1 MRSLL
6 LKNVHST
13 GGVSLAN
20 PGASPGKQSAEVTV
34 TRIENIPDGI
44 EDSTVVRVWSQTA
57 DLTWLCKPGDPMEA
71 GRHVFDWSEIG
82 PGRIVR

>member
-1 MRSLL
+1 MRRLL

-13 GGVSLAN
+13 GGVCLAN
-20 PGASPGKQSAEVTV
+20 PAASPGKQNGECTV

-44 EDSTVVRVWSQTA
+44 ENSTVARTWSQTA
-57 DLTWLCKPGDPMEA
+57 NLSWLGSEDPLA
-71 GRHVFDWSEIG
+71 GGRFVFDWSEIG